1 MEQVQQEL
9 DMVSIKLRTISPST
23 SFMESRVSFLLL
35 SLSRV
40 RQVCIYA
47 FCKRLVM
54 IMFRRQPHALQLNLY
69 DWACFFMN
77 TSQAVVDVPLNYM
90 GKYCT

>member
-9 DMVSIKLRTISPST
+9 DTVSIKLRSFSPST
-23 SFMESRVSFLLL
+23 NFMESRVPFLLL

-40 RQVCIYA
+40 RQVCTYA

-54 IMFRRQPHALQLNLY
+54 IMCRHQPHALQLNLY
-69 DWACFFMN
+69 DWAYFFMN

-90 GKYCT
+90 GKYHT